1 MSLEHPIPVSNWHSQ
16 ICLVNWQPQSPHGF
30 PVQPAEQGFAH
41 VPLARQI
48 RLESQQ
54 TPLQQLFEQQL
65 LLVVQEF
72 PADVQ
77 THVPLEQKP
86 EQQSLPV
93 SQPESP
99 LGMQLTQ
106 VMVVLSQ
113 LLEQQSASLVHEP
126 LFAIQQVPL
135 LQV

>member
-1 MSLEHPIPVSNWHSQ
+1 MDAQ
-16 ICLVNWQPQSPHGF
+16 
-30 PVQPAEQGFAH
+30 
-41 VPLARQI
+41 VPLLRQT
-48 RLESQQ
+48 LPEAQQ
-54 TPLQQLFEQQL
+54 IPFCPFWSGQHRFEQQL
-65 LLVVQEF
+65 VLVVQEF

-77 THVPLEQKP
+77 TQVPLEQRP

-126 LFAIQQVPL
+126 SFAIQQVPL